1 MLDLEKTRQ
10 REALLAHL
18 RELYAEIAE
27 NEKFLREFE
36 IQLLL
41 HNIKLNLQELLDR
54 ERRRRQKR

>member
-1 MLDLEKTRQ
+1 MLDREKTFQ
-10 REALLAHL
+10 REALLAQL